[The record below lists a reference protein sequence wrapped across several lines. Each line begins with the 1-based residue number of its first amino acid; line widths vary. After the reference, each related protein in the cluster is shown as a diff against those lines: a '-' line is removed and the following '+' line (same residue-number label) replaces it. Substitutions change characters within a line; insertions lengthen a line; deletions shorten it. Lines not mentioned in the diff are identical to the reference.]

1 MQLKHHI
8 HRCSSLTAFAPL
20 GQTYVVGWV
29 HMQSPHGNTINN
41 IHDYIG
47 AKQSGVKKEIGLI
60 LMQDLP

>member
-8 HRCSSLTAFAPL
+8 HRCSSPTAFAPL
-20 GQTYVVGWV
+20 GPDLVGRV

-41 IHDYIG
+41 IHDYPG

-60 LMQDLP
+60 LMQDLS